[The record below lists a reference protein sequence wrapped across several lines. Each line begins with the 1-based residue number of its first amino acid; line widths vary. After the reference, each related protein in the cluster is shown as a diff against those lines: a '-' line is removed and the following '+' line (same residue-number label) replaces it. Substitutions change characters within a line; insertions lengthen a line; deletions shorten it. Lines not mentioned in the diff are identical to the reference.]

1 MWSKGFFATTA
12 IAVAESASFLS
23 THARMADYVFHCS
36 FPLLAVRGLGV
47 AHVRIHDDLQSR
59 ILTTI
64 CCNSLV
70 LGYAVLPRLQRDES
84 VFRSPVIIF
93 APWAQCAVC

>member
-1 MWSKGFFATTA
+1 VVERLFATTA

-93 APWAQCAVC
+93 ASWAHCAVC